1 MSNKLKIYCVT
12 DKVLKNLE
20 NTNLKLV
27 GVGKEKFSEIY
38 LDCSKKKNIF
48 FKEKYYSELTFHY
61 WYWKNLLQLEDK
73 EWVGF
78 CQKRRFWLKKNTN
91 KEKVDENNLLKNLLL
106 EPDSGWTNYD
116 TILCN
121 PIDISGAKKIKLI
134 KRGWRNIIKNPTL
147 LFGKKETLKIH
158 FDLHHG
164 YGNLDK
170 AISLLD
176 DKDRDDFNNYVST
189 KSIYNPHIM
198 FISRPKVL
206 NDWFNNLFN
215 WLEKCEKIFG
225 FRDLSGYDTTRLY
238 AFLAERY
245 LSYWFKKYT
254 KYTEQPWVFIN
265 H

>member
-1 MSNKLKIYCVT
+1 M
-12 DKVLKNLE
+12 
-20 NTNLKLV
+20 
-27 GVGKEKFSEIY
+27 
-38 LDCSKKKNIF
+38 
-48 FKEKYYSELTFHY
+48 
-61 WYWKNLLQLEDK
+61 
-73 EWVGF
+73 
-78 CQKRRFWLKKNTN
+78 
-91 KEKVDENNLLKNLLL
+91 
-106 EPDSGWTNYD
+106 
-116 TILCN
+116 
-121 PIDISGAKKIKLI
+121 
-134 KRGWRNIIKNPTL
+134 
-147 LFGKKETLKIH
+147 
-158 FDLHHG
+158 
-164 YGNLDK
+164 DK